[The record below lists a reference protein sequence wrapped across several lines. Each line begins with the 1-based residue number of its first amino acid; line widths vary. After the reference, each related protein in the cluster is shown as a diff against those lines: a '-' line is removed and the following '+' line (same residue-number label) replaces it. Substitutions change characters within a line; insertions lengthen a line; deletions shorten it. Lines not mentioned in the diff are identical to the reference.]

1 MAAAIRLIPG
11 CTLLLCL
18 AACEDQQTP
27 ADVRDISKL
36 VAAETTSSTTVQYVC
51 EDGSRVQS
59 RYEQRLD
66 RMVLFMSDRA
76 VRLEPVR
83 SADGTRFEAD
93 GIVFRTQGD
102 EARLERD
109 GQPAVR
115 CRQSDQADT

>member
-1 MAAAIRLIPG
+1 MAAAIRLILG

-18 AACEDQQTP
+18 AACEDEQAP
-27 ADVRDISKL
+27 ADVRDTSKL
-36 VAAETTSSTTVQYVC
+36 LAAETTSSATAQYVC

-59 RYEQRLD
+59 RYEQQFD
-66 RMVLFMSDRA
+66 RMVLFMTDRA
-76 VRLEPVR
+76 VRLDPVR
-83 SADGTRFEAD
+83 SADGTRFEAE

-109 GQPAVR
+109 GQPAIR